1 MRIFRAGIRS
11 GGLGLL
17 ASLSLAAPSFAQFD
31 MPEPSIAGLGGA
43 MSFPQDEPIA
53 NPLSGGSSFA
63 LGYAYEGGVSS
74 DQMIAALESAAEAG
88 LPTAMWRLGVMYENG
103 DGVMQD
109 PVKAFS
115 YFSRIAND
123 NADTPPRSLEA
134 DIVAQSFLKVG
145 QYYRAGL
152 PEAGVEIN
160 LGRARSLLLHAAT
173 YFGDAEAQYQVG
185 LLYLD
190 AAEFGLN
197 PIQSVR
203 WFRLAAQKGHHG
215 AQAKL
220 GELLLKGDETFAPEP
235 VEGLMWLTLAA
246 RGSTGTADAGWIQ
259 PLADQA
265 LSLASADVRERAIRN
280 AEMLGAQI
288 GG

>member
-1 MRIFRAGIRS
+1 VVAA
-11 GGLGLL
+11 LL
-17 ASLSLAAPSFAQFD
+17 LTSPALAQFE
-31 MPEPSIAGLGGA
+31 MPDPSIAGYGGSLA
-43 MSFPQDEPIA
+43 VPQDEPVA
-53 NPLSGGSSFA
+53 NPLSGGLNFA

-74 DQMIAALESAAEAG
+74 DQMVAALEGAAEAG
-88 LPTAMWRLGVMYENG
+88 LPLAMWRLGVMYENG
-103 DGVMQD
+103 DGVARD

-115 YFSRIAND
+115 YFSRIANE

-152 PEAGVEIN
+152 PEAGVAVD
-160 LGRARSLLLHAAT
+160 LGRARALLLHAAT

-185 LLYLD
+185 LLYQD

-203 WFRLAAQKGHHG
+203 WFRLAAQKGHPG

-220 GELLLKGDETFAPEP
+220 GELLLKGAETFSPEP

-246 RGSTGTADAGWIQ
+246 RGAIGTSDAGWIL

-265 LSLASADVRERAIRN
+265 TSLASADVRERAIRN